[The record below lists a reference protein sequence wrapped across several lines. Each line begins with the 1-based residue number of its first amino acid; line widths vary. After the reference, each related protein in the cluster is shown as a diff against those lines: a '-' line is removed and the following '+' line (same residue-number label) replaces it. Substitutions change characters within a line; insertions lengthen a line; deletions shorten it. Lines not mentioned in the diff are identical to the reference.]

1 MNPTI
6 IQEITLFK
14 EFLAQ
19 EQELGIVVGG
29 QGLDTYAASLSL
41 FASLKNAGKNV
52 QIISK
57 KAPTV
62 EVSNLVGIDKVR
74 EKFASGDTSK
84 LVVALPYI
92 KGEVE
97 KVLFTEAP
105 NTINFHLTAAEG
117 KSITPFDLNEVKLM
131 WGEGGAPNAII
142 AVGVGN
148 LDELVGI
155 LGTNPQKIVNI
166 DNFSTNTR
174 YGDVVLVDE
183 AFSSLSEISGKIIK
197 ELNLPTD
204 IDSAQNILDGV
215 LFATRN
221 FTKPATSPFA
231 FEAAS
236 AAMYA
241 GAVRKADEQPR
252 RDTRPEP
259 QSRPQQQPQFQDRGR
274 DPRES
279 RDPRQQQQNRPSQRV
294 NDNDFPAMHMQG
306 GQQNRN
312 QNQNVDNRR
321 FNNQRNNQPSGTS
334 PMGGV
339 QMPQRAAQN
348 FGQNRS
354 QRPTQQQPQPSGAQF
369 GTNPND
375 IEELMRKIK
384 EENAKRSGGGQNFG
398 QNRAPR
404 QQQDQQRF
412 NSPIDDEE
420 PMRNPQVQD
429 AEIVEDQAVE
439 PQMNAPMED
448 VAMPQDQNFD
458 NVNPEE
464 IPDDWLMPKV
474 FKSSK
479 NNN

>member
-1 MNPTI
+1 
-6 IQEITLFK
+6 
-14 EFLAQ
+14 
-19 EQELGIVVGG
+19 
-29 QGLDTYAASLSL
+29 
-41 FASLKNAGKNV
+41 
-52 QIISK
+52 
-57 KAPTV
+57 
-62 EVSNLVGIDKVR
+62 
-74 EKFASGDTSK
+74 
-84 LVVALPYI
+84 
-92 KGEVE
+92 
-97 KVLFTEAP
+97 
-105 NTINFHLTAAEG
+105 
-117 KSITPFDLNEVKLM
+117 
-131 WGEGGAPNAII
+131 
-142 AVGVGN
+142 
-148 LDELVGI
+148 
-155 LGTNPQKIVNI
+155 
-166 DNFSTNTR
+166 
-174 YGDVVLVDE
+174 
-183 AFSSLSEISGKIIK
+183 
-197 ELNLPTD
+197 
-204 IDSAQNILDGV
+204 
-215 LFATRN
+215 
-221 FTKPATSPFA
+221 
-231 FEAAS
+231 
-236 AAMYA
+236 
-241 GAVRKADEQPR
+241 
-252 RDTRPEP
+252 
-259 QSRPQQQPQFQDRGR
+259 
-274 DPRES
+274 
-279 RDPRQQQQNRPSQRV
+279 V

-398 QNRAPR
+398 QNRTPR